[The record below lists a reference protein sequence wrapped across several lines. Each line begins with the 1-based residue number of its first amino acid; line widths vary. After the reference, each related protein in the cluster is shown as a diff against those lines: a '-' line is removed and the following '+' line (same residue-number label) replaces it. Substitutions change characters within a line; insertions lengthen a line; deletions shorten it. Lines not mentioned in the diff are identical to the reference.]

1 LQEIQNLLQGKR
13 AMSLQ
18 VSPSGLFGL
27 VMKIEQELREGK
39 SYEDVLA
46 EYPVSKTA
54 LPYLITLVRECSE
67 VVLDL
72 TKEYGELDQENI
84 SLKEQIKALESKN
97 PSLSSKDTIE
107 LKNRL
112 KKLENENKEL
122 LADIEELETELQN
135 YTLFFESSGLC
146 SMFYKNFL
154 RKISQ

>member
-1 LQEIQNLLQGKR
+1 
-13 AMSLQ
+13 MSLQ
-18 VSPSGLFGL
+18 VSPSGLLGL

-39 SYEDVLA
+39 SYEEVLA
-46 EYPVSKTA
+46 KYPVSKA
-54 LPYLITLVRECSE
+54 SLPYLITLVEEFS
-67 VVLDL
+67 VLILDL
-72 TKEYGELDQENI
+72 TKEYGELEQENI
-84 SLKEQIKALESKN
+84 SLKEQIKVLESKN
-97 PSLSSKDTIE
+97 LSSSSKDIIE

-122 LADIEELETELQN
+122 LADNEELEKRLRELETELQN

>member
-1 LQEIQNLLQGKR
+1 
-13 AMSLQ
+13 MSLQ
-18 VSPSGLFGL
+18 VSPSGLLGL

-39 SYEDVLA
+39 SYEEVLA
-46 EYPVSKTA
+46 KYPVSKTA
-54 LPYLITLVRECSE
+54 LPYLITLVEEFS
-67 VVLDL
+67 VLILDL
-72 TKEYGELDQENI
+72 TKEYGELEQENI
-84 SLKEQIKALESKN
+84 SLEEQIKALESKN
-97 PSLSSKDTIE
+97 PSSSSKDIIE

-122 LADIEELETELQN
+122 LADNEELEKRLKELETELQN

>member
-1 LQEIQNLLQGKR
+1 
-13 AMSLQ
+13 MSLQ
-18 VSPSGLFGL
+18 VSPSGLLGL

-39 SYEDVLA
+39 SYEEVLA
-46 EYPVSKTA
+46 KYPVSKA
-54 LPYLITLVRECSE
+54 SLPYLITLVEEFS
-67 VVLDL
+67 VLILDL
-72 TKEYGELDQENI
+72 TKEYGELEQENI

-97 PSLSSKDTIE
+97 LSSSSKDIIE

-122 LADIEELETELQN
+122 LADNEELEKRLRELETELQN